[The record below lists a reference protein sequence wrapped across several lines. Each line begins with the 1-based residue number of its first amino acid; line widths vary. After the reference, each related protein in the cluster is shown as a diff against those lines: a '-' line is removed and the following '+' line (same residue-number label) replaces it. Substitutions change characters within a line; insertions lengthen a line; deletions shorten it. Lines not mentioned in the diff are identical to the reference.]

1 MGTIGFI
8 LCPHLKGSM
17 EGSVCVITNDL
28 IKNMEGFTVK
38 LCMSQRHEACSV
50 YMQSLWNMIE
60 YGSYSHFIAADL
72 RQ

>member
-1 MGTIGFI
+1 MGKIGFV

-17 EGSVCVITNDL
+17 EGSVCSITGKL

-50 YMQSLWNMIE
+50 YMQSLQNMVE
-60 YGSYSHFIAADL
+60 YGSYAFQC
-72 RQ
+72 R

>member
-17 EGSVCVITNDL
+17 EGSVCGITNDL

-50 YMQSLWNMIE
+50 YMQSLQNMVE
-60 YGSYSHFIAADL
+60 YGSYAVNF
-72 RQ
+72 R